1 MLEVTSL
8 RVEMTKS
15 GNEFT
20 LFALKENYEAEYL
33 ELKFLCSRNCVVN
46 PFSLLAKQKS
56 YLLANH
62 VEENASSKL
71 HLTISHFY
79 H

>member
-1 MLEVTSL
+1 MI
-8 RVEMTKS
+8 KS
-15 GNEFT
+15 ENDFT

-33 ELKFLCSRNCVVN
+33 DLKFLCSRNRAIN

-56 YLLANH
+56 CLLVHH

-71 HLTISHFY
+71 AAFDY
-79 H
+79 F